1 MSLDDEVR
9 SRGELDRV
17 RYMRE
22 QGLHD
27 RSKLSI
33 RQRAELAEVERELQ
47 KELDTGYPASRR
59 DRKKA
64 NKEAHRERKR
74 KKNRGSKSSEQP
86 SGR

>member
-27 RSKLSI
+27 RSKLTH
-33 RQRAELAEVERELQ
+33 RQRVELAEVEKQLQ
-47 KELDTGYPASRR
+47 EELDTGYHASRR
-59 DRKKA
+59 DRKNARKA
-64 NKEAHRERKR
+64 EHRKR